1 MEKPLKIVVTLLLS
15 ALGLS
20 QWAMA
25 HDVEVDGIYYN
36 IDTSAKTA
44 KVTYQGTSYA
54 SSAATYYSG
63 DVIIPST
70 INVDGTTYTV
80 TAIGERA
87 FYNCSS
93 VTSVTMPNSIT
104 SIENVAFQH
113 CSQMTDVSFSE
124 NITSIADWSFG
135 NCTKL
140 VKIELPENLET
151 IGGSAFRSCSA
162 LKTVITGSKIT
173 YINNMAFNGC
183 SNLTTFVLNCT
194 TPPTLKEYSTY
205 YNFVNNNIMIFVPG
219 ESIDAYRNANN
230 WSRTATAFV
239 DRSVFTDE
247 NQLTYSAS
255 GITIDGLVYNL
266 SGYSATLTN
275 ANKNCTITNVVVPG
289 IVTYDSKYFFVKNM
303 QNSAF
308 EGAKINTVIINSPYL
323 STISN
328 WAFGNSTTLKKVVLP
343 YVTTLNGSAFRGS
356 TALVSVVAP
365 SLATIEGQV
374 FQDCK
379 ALSAL
384 VIDNTTPPTLRE
396 YNTSYSGYRNFYENI
411 MVFVPASARSTYAN
425 ATTWKNYSHLYM
437 DIAKYNETQADYS
450 ASSVTIDGLKYN
462 LSSYA
467 AELTTN
473 KSYANDVHIPEYV
486 EYSNGE
492 DTYTFVVNKISND
505 CYTSGTFSK
514 LTFAN
519 PTHIKNIRNWAF
531 GYCEQ
536 VSNIVLP
543 EGIIAIGSDGG
554 IAFGYMHALQ
564 KVTLPASLQ
573 TIGSQT
579 FYDDRNL
586 TTIVFKGST
595 PPNIGSEVFKNIPN
609 NSITVIVPTTEDIEA
624 YTTALSNYA
633 SQIKDI
639 IAASEV
645 PTVEDGYYYI
655 VNKDFSTDK
664 AIYSDL
670 GLTLKWNTLQSD
682 DAKFVFHI
690 TQQESGYYS
699 IQNLYN
705 EAYVGTV
712 NNQSTAFPLTE
723 TLETEQTFTRLSEGV
738 WRIASST
745 YNIGYHTQGWEGGVG
760 GNVIAWE
767 LTTEYGSLGTY
778 PYSKWELRA
787 VSDADLANIIAK
799 RDAERSTGCL
809 ALVFIGNS
817 ITQGVGVSNATTE
830 AAPIVT
836 GRLIET
842 YSGKNV
848 AIRNCGHSGSTTLD
862 WMPGTT
868 YYNEA
873 IAAAEAIKRY
883 GSPWFSIMLGTN
895 DSAEDGPNGS
905 PVSTDNYKANLKSII
920 DALLTKYED
929 AKVVINYPIWYSD
942 NTHNGAVYK
951 AEGLARLQS
960 YHPIITTLVAEYQA
974 AGKAVYAGSTKAYSY
989 FEGNTSLYSAEN
1001 GNSGTFYLHPN
1012 TQGATKLAQFWAGSI
1027 LGHNIATATGTAI
1040 ELSMNGSVDANTLKA
1055 AIEAATNE
1063 ATTAVDL
1070 SGLTLGSDVE
1080 AIDIEQEGNTLVYL
1094 ASTSSVT
1101 GKNIVVGT
1109 TCSNLVLTDGHSFA
1123 APRGFTA
1130 TTASYNRIMSGEW
1143 GTVCLPFAVTSDD
1156 NIEYY
1161 TITGI
1166 TGSDD
1171 NKAIV
1176 VEKVE
1181 GVLAAGTPA
1190 LVRKVNGEGLAVSVS
1205 NVAVDGLIKD
1215 VSSTVNMI
1223 GSFTYDNKILKENHP
1238 NAYYIKNDK
1247 FYHIK
1252 NNFYCDAFRAYFED
1266 ASPNLS
1272 GAFSIIINDDLT
1284 AMKPTVTGD
1293 STEIV
1298 AIYGADGTKRAAMQ
1312 KGMNIVK
1319 LSNGET
1325 QKIMVN

>member
-1 MEKPLKIVVTLLLS
+1 MMVKSTCTGNDFFCLSEFQTYKPTTPEYARLTTLLATITAQSFPTGTTPHTYDADKVATLNQ
-15 ALGLS
+15 AIIAS
-20 QWAMA
+20 Q
-25 HDVEVDGIYYN
+25 
-36 IDTSAKTA
+36 
-44 KVTYQGTSYA
+44 
-54 SSAATYYSG
+54 AATIDY
-63 DVIIPST
+63 PAAT
-70 INVDGTTYTV
+70 LNTL
-80 TAIGERA
+80 
-87 FYNCSS
+87 YN
-93 VTSVTMPNSIT
+93 
-104 SIENVAFQH
+104 
-113 CSQMTDVSFSE
+113 
-124 NITSIADWSFG
+124 
-135 NCTKL
+135 
-140 VKIELPENLET
+140 
-151 IGGSAFRSCSA
+151 
-162 LKTVITGSKIT
+162 
-173 YINNMAFNGC
+173 
-183 SNLTTFVLNCT
+183 NLTT
-194 TPPTLKEYSTY
+194 
-205 YNFVNNNIMIFVPG
+205 
-219 ESIDAYRNANN
+219 AY
-230 WSRTATAFV
+230 
-239 DRSVFTDE
+239 
-247 NQLTYSAS
+247 
-255 GITIDGLVYNL
+255 
-266 SGYSATLTN
+266 
-275 ANKNCTITNVVVPG
+275 
-289 IVTYDSKYFFVKNM
+289 
-303 QNSAF
+303 
-308 EGAKINTVIINSPYL
+308 
-323 STISN
+323 
-328 WAFGNSTTLKKVVLP
+328 
-343 YVTTLNGSAFRGS
+343 
-356 TALVSVVAP
+356 
-365 SLATIEGQV
+365 
-374 FQDCK
+374 
-379 ALSAL
+379 
-384 VIDNTTPPTLRE
+384 
-396 YNTSYSGYRNFYENI
+396 
-411 MVFVPASARSTYAN
+411 
-425 ATTWKNYSHLYM
+425 
-437 DIAKYNETQADYS
+437 
-450 ASSVTIDGLKYN
+450 
-462 LSSYA
+462 
-467 AELTTN
+467 
-473 KSYANDVHIPEYV
+473 NDV
-486 EYSNGE
+486 
-492 DTYTFVVNKISND
+492 
-505 CYTSGTFSK
+505 
-514 LTFAN
+514 L
-519 PTHIKNIRNWAF
+519 
-531 GYCEQ
+531 
-536 VSNIVLP
+536 
-543 EGIIAIGSDGG
+543 
-554 IAFGYMHALQ
+554 
-564 KVTLPASLQ
+564 ASLVR
-573 TIGSQT
+573 
-579 FYDDRNL
+579 F
-586 TTIVFKGST
+586 
-595 PPNIGSEVFKNIPN
+595 
-609 NSITVIVPTTEDIEA
+609 
-624 YTTALSNYA
+624 
-633 SQIKDI
+633 
-639 IAASEV
+639 
-645 PTVEDGYYYI
+645 DGYYYI
-655 VNKDFSTDK
+655 VNKDLSNEK

-670 GLTLKWNTLQSD
+670 GLTLKWNSLQSD

-690 TQQESGYYS
+690 TPLPSGNYS

-712 NNQSTAFPLTE
+712 NDQSTAFPLTE

-745 YNIGYHTQGWEGGVG
+745 YNIGYHTQDWGGGVG

-883 GSPWFSIMLGTN
+883 GSLWFSIMLGTN
-895 DSAEDGPNGS
+895 DSAENGPNGS

-1215 VSSTVNMI
+1215 VNSTVNMI

-1266 ASPNLS
+1266 ASPNPS